1 MGKGARTDK
10 ARVALQAQLEGMG
23 SVKYSDA
30 EYYCLTL
37 TGSGDGRIC
46 WAAQSVFAGLTDTR
60 PKRQLRVPC
69 KVDPTKML
77 DLLTSIGQA
86 CLVVNELPDLL
97 LYLQLGGHAIIR
109 ADLTEQ
115 YLSDLLE
122 PVEVAQTT
130 DAVYVTVGSLPG
142 SKLLKAPSKK
152 LRTRVLK
159 RDGYCCRACGRSPH
173 NDVYVDLHVHHI
185 RPWGGGA
192 GGLTEE
198 DNLITLCNTCHGGLD
213 PHFDL
218 ALYARIGVDPFRI
231 DMGEEHRE
239 LIEGIETYRDIV
251 QDLRGRENSESQ

>member
-1 MGKGARTDK
+1 MGREPGADK
-10 ARVALQAQLEGMG
+10 SREALQAQLEGMR

-46 WAAQSVFAGLTDTR
+46 WAAQSVFAGWTDSR
-60 PKRQLRVPC
+60 PKRELRVPC
-69 KVDPTKML
+69 KVDPIKML

-109 ADLTEQ
+109 ADLAEQ
-115 YLSDLLE
+115 YLADLLE
-122 PVEVAQTT
+122 PVEVARSTH
-130 DAVYVTVGSLPG
+130 AGYVTVRRLPR
-142 SKLLKAPSKK
+142 SKLLKAPSRP
-152 LRTRVLK
+152 LRMRVLK
-159 RDGYCCRACGRSPH
+159 RDGYCCRVCGRSPDNH
-173 NDVYVDLHVHHI
+173 VDIELNVHHI

-218 ALYARIGVDPFRI
+218 ALYSRIGVDPFRVG
-231 DMGEEHRE
+231 MGEERGE
-239 LIEGIETYRDIV
+239 LVEGIETYRAIV
-251 QDLRGRENSESQ
+251 LSLHGQENSQSQ